1 MRRRPPI
8 STLTDSLFP
17 YTTLFR
23 SAGFH
28 LAVDRIDDGD
38 DLLARAIVCFECD
51 DLCALESLA
60 KFRHRRRRGAPEAIN
75 RLRRIPDDEDILLL
89 AGKSVDDFELDCIRV
104 LILVDHDM
112 RPALSDQL
120 SDRFVFE
127 ERCKID
133 EDVIVIEHSSRELIF
148 GECGLDRSEEHT

>member
-1 MRRRPPI
+1 MIRRPPR
-8 STLTDSLFP
+8 STRTDTLFP

-23 SAGFH
+23 S
-28 LAVDRIDDGD
+28 
-38 DLLARAIVCFECD
+38 AIVCFECD

-148 GECGLDRSEEHT
+148 GECGLDCSDLVLEIEIVSAFAFDCL

>member
-1 MRRRPPI
+1 MIRRPPR
-8 STLTDSLFP
+8 STRTDTLFP
-17 YTTLFR
+17 YTTLFL
-23 SAGFH
+23 S
-28 LAVDRIDDGD
+28 
-38 DLLARAIVCFECD
+38 
-51 DLCALESLA
+51 
-60 KFRHRRRRGAPEAIN
+60 
-75 RLRRIPDDEDILLL
+75 LRRIPDDEDILLL

-133 EDVIVIEHSSRELIF
+133 EDVIVIEHSSRELMF
-148 GECGLDRSEEHT
+148 GECGLDCSDLVFEIEIVRAFAFDCLADRRSEEHTSELQSLMR

>member
-1 MRRRPPI
+1 MIRPPPR
-8 STLTDSLFP
+8 SSRTYTLVP

-23 SAGFH
+23 S
-28 LAVDRIDDGD
+28 
-38 DLLARAIVCFECD
+38 
-51 DLCALESLA
+51 
-60 KFRHRRRRGAPEAIN
+60 
-75 RLRRIPDDEDILLL
+75 
-89 AGKSVDDFELDCIRV
+89 DDFELDCIRV

-148 GECGLDRSEEHT
+148 GECGLDCSDLVFEIEIVRAFAFDCLADRKTCVGCETDCLCNGRSTRPI